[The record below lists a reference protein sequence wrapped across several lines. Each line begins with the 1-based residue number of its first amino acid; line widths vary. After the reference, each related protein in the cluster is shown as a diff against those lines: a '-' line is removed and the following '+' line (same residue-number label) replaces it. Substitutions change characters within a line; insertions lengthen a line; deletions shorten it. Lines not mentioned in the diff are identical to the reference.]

1 MVAGRARPAL
11 ARWLAP
17 LAIACACMTLA
28 RCAPAERLQLQWL
41 DASFRLLRQVTPEA
55 ARAEVAIVGVDQA
68 SIDASGKPFA
78 LMLDEFALGLD
89 GLRRGGAAGVG
100 VDLVFPA
107 ASFAQL
113 VPGGAQRLALA
124 IGRLRAAAPLV
135 LGHAGAG
142 SPRGDAAG
150 LYAAMA
156 GAGGLGLLL
165 VPADRDGVL
174 RRIGSAE
181 LRSDL
186 LLAPRLAASLGQQ
199 AEPGIVDFSIG
210 APFGYVPLHTVVA
223 LARAGDDAAL
233 RRHFAG
239 KLVLLGAILPDQDRQ
254 RLPLGLAA
262 WEAGT
267 GSAGVVFQAQAL
279 RSLMQGRMVSA
290 QPWVADC
297 AALLALFVLWHWR
310 LRPRRACAAA
320 VLMGGGVLGASVCLL
335 AAGVFAPVAAPL
347 LSLACAMALLG
358 VQAYRRELAER
369 QRMRAIFSGYV
380 SPAILDTILSGALK
394 DGLAG
399 KRQQLAFLFADIRG
413 FTAFCA
419 ATAPE
424 EVIAFLNRYYT
435 VISAALHRHDGTIDK
450 FSGDGIM
457 VFFGAPQASANPARD
472 AILAALDMLD
482 ALAGLNRELA
492 REGSAPIRVGIG
504 IAHGDAV
511 LGNVGSAQRH
521 DYTATGAATTLAAH
535 IQQYSKQVPHT
546 LLVDDAAFVLA
557 DLPPAQ
563 RDRFRRIEANIEKH
577 GSVVLA
583 AYQETEEDHA

>member
-1 MVAGRARPAL
+1 MAL
-11 ARWLAP
+11 ARW
-17 LAIACACMTLA
+17 
-28 RCAPAERLQLQWL
+28 APAERLQLQWL
-41 DASFRLLRQVTPEA
+41 DVSFRLLRQVQPEVKPEA

-89 GLRRGGAAGVG
+89 GLRRGGATGVG

-107 ASFAQL
+107 ASFAHL
-113 VPGGAQRLALA
+113 VPGAAQRLALA

-156 GAGGLGLLL
+156 GTGGLGLLL

-174 RRIGSAE
+174 RRTGSAGSRE

-267 GSAGVVFQAQAL
+267 DNAGVVFQAQAL
-279 RSLMQGRMVSA
+279 RSLMQGRMISA

-335 AAGVFAPVAAPL
+335 AAGIFAPVAAPL
-347 LSLACAMALLG
+347 LSLACAMAFLG

-369 QRMRAIFSGYV
+369 QRVRAIFSGYV

-457 VFFGAPQASANPARD
+457 VFFGAPQPSANPARD

-492 REGSAPIRVGIG
+492 REGTAPIRVGIG
-504 IAHGDAV
+504 VAHGDAV

-535 IQQYSKQVPHT
+535 IQQYSKQVRHA

-577 GSVVLA
+577 GSMVLA
-583 AYQETEEDHA
+583 AYQETGEDHA

>member
-1 MVAGRARPAL
+1 M

-17 LAIACACMTLA
+17 LAMACACMALA
-28 RCAPAERLQLQWL
+28 RSAPLERLQLQWL
-41 DASFRLLRQVTPEA
+41 DVSFRLLRQVQPEA
-55 ARAEVAIVGVDQA
+55 ARVEVAIVGVDQA

-107 ASFAQL
+107 ASFAHL
-113 VPGGAQRLALA
+113 VPGAARRLALA

-142 SPRGDAAG
+142 SPQGDAAS

-156 GAGGLGLLL
+156 GTGGLGLLL

-174 RRIGSAE
+174 RRMGSAE

-186 LLAPRLAASLGQQ
+186 LLAPRLAARLGQPPQ
-199 AEPGIVDFSIG
+199 PGIVDFSLG
-210 APFGYVPLHTVVA
+210 APFGYVPLHTVAA

-239 KLVLLGAILPDQDRQ
+239 KLVLLGAVLPDQDRQ

-279 RSLMQGRMVSA
+279 RSLMQGRMISA

-297 AALLALFVLWHWR
+297 AALLALLVLWHWR

-320 VLMGGGVLGASVCLL
+320 ALMGATVLGASVCLL
-335 AAGVFAPVAAPL
+335 AAGIFVPVAAPL
-347 LSLACAMALLG
+347 LSLACAMAFLG
-358 VQAYRRELAER
+358 IQAYRRELAEQ
-369 QRMRAIFSGYV
+369 QRVRAIFSGYV

-399 KRQQLAFLFADIRG
+399 KRQPLAFLFADIRG

-435 VISAALHRHDGTIDK
+435 VISAALHRHNGTIDK

-482 ALAGLNRELA
+482 ALAGLNKELA
-492 REGSAPIRVGIG
+492 REGSAPVRVGIG

-511 LGNVGSAQRH
+511 LGNVGSALRH

-557 DLPPAQ
+557 DLPVTQ
-563 RDRFRRIEANIEKH
+563 RERFRRIDARLEKH

-583 AYQETEEDHA
+583 AYQETEENHA